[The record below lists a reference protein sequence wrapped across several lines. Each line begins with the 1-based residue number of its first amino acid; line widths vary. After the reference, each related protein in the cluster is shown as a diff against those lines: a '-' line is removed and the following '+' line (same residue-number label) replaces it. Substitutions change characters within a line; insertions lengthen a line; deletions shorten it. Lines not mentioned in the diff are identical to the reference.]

1 MFNSYLHHFC
11 YSSQSHF
18 LSHYTTIS
26 HILSSHSNVLDFFQ
40 KKNLSVV
47 SKISLFQFIVK
58 RDVLSDGESSNSN
71 SSNSSSSCTIDGN
84 EDIYIEALHRIEDLY
99 QRNLLVQYKVNNN
112 TAGDDSNNDKY
123 DDNNDDNDNVD
134 VRYPN
139 NYETDNLS
147 TASSIAIS
155 STSSSTIMIDNNRK
169 QVDEAVFLQSYI
181 PTSLNDISNPQDE
194 MIRLQ
199 TGQRELLY
207 ASAISSM
214 LGDAS
219 SSSHHHAVLSVEES
233 GSVVVRKQSTVDQ
246 SNSSKYNNHRDSEC
260 DTEDDDEKD
269 DDCDDD
275 SDDDDD
281 NSDDDDEEEDGRY
294 RKVPLPEHEIR
305 EMR

>member
-1 MFNSYLHHFC
+1 
-11 YSSQSHF
+11 
-18 LSHYTTIS
+18 
-26 HILSSHSNVLDFFQ
+26 
-40 KKNLSVV
+40 
-47 SKISLFQFIVK
+47 VK
-58 RDVLSDGESSNSN
+58 RDVLSDGESSSN
-71 SSNSSSSCTIDGN
+71 CNSSSSCTIDGN
-84 EDIYIEALHRIEDLY
+84 DDIYIEALHRIEDLY
-99 QRNLLVQYKVNNN
+99 QRNLLVQYQVNNN
-112 TAGDDSNNDKY
+112 TDGDDSNNDKY
-123 DDNNDDNDNVD
+123 DDNNDDIDNND

-139 NYETDNLS
+139 NYETDNLC
-147 TASSIAIS
+147 TASSIGIL
-155 STSSSTIMIDNNRK
+155 STSSSTITIDNNRK

-233 GSVVVRKQSTVDQ
+233 GSVVVVRKQSTVDEA
-246 SNSSKYNNHRDSEC
+246 NSSKYNNHRDSEC
-260 DTEDDDEKD
+260 DNEDDDEKD
-269 DDCDDD
+269 DDSDDHSDDD
-275 SDDDDD
+275 SDGDDDDD
-281 NSDDDDEEEDGRY
+281 NDDEEDGRY

>member
-1 MFNSYLHHFC
+1 M
-11 YSSQSHF
+11 
-18 LSHYTTIS
+18 
-26 HILSSHSNVLDFFQ
+26 
-40 KKNLSVV
+40 
-47 SKISLFQFIVK
+47 K

-71 SSNSSSSCTIDGN
+71 SNSSSSCTIDGN

-99 QRNLLVQYKVNNN
+99 QRNLLVQYQVNNN
-112 TAGDDSNNDKY
+112 TGGDDSNNDKY
-123 DDNNDDNDNVD
+123 DDNNDDNDNDD

-139 NYETDNLS
+139 NYETDNLC

-155 STSSSTIMIDNNRK
+155 STSSSTITIDNNRK

-199 TGQRELLY
+199 TGQREQLY

-246 SNSSKYNNHRDSEC
+246 ANSSKYNNHRDSEC

-281 NSDDDDEEEDGRY
+281 DNSDDDDEEEDGRY

>member
-1 MFNSYLHHFC
+1 MFKSYLHHFC
-11 YSSQSHF
+11 YSSHSHF
-18 LSHYTTIS
+18 YLTIS

-58 RDVLSDGESSNSN
+58 RDVLSDGESSSN
-71 SSNSSSSCTIDGN
+71 CNSSSSCTIDGN
-84 EDIYIEALHRIEDLY
+84 DDIYIEALHRIEDLY
-99 QRNLLVQYKVNNN
+99 QRNLLVQYQVNNN
-112 TAGDDSNNDKY
+112 TDGDDSNNDKY
-123 DDNNDDNDNVD
+123 DDNNDHIDNND

-139 NYETDNLS
+139 NYETDNLC
-147 TASSIAIS
+147 TASSIGIL
-155 STSSSTIMIDNNRK
+155 STSSSTITIDNNRK

-207 ASAISSM
+207 ASAISNM

-233 GSVVVRKQSTVDQ
+233 GSVVVVRKQSTVDEA
-246 SNSSKYNNHRDSEC
+246 NSSKCNNHRDSEC
-260 DTEDDDEKD
+260 DNEDDDEKD
-269 DDCDDD
+269 DDSDDD

-281 NSDDDDEEEDGRY
+281 DDDDDEEEEDGRY

>member
-1 MFNSYLHHFC
+1 
-11 YSSQSHF
+11 
-18 LSHYTTIS
+18 
-26 HILSSHSNVLDFFQ
+26 VLDFFQ

-58 RDVLSDGESSNSN
+58 RDVLSDGESSCS
-71 SSNSSSSCTIDGN
+71 IDGN

-99 QRNLLVQYKVNNN
+99 QRNLLVQYQVNNY
-112 TAGDDSNNDKY
+112 TGGDDSNNNKY
-123 DDNNDDNDNVD
+123 DDNECVEDHNDDNDD

-139 NYETDNLS
+139 NYESDNLC

-155 STSSSTIMIDNNRK
+155 STSSSTITIDDNRK

-199 TGQRELLY
+199 TGQREHLY

-214 LGDAS
+214 LGGAS
-219 SSSHHHAVLSVEES
+219 SSSHHHVVLSVEES
-233 GSVVVRKQSTVDQ
+233 GPRSVVVLKQSTVDKADG
-246 SNSSKYNNHRDSEC
+246 SKYNDHRDSEC
-260 DTEDDDEKD
+260 DTVDDDEED
-269 DDCDDD
+269 ND
-275 SDDDDD
+275 SDDDGDD
-281 NSDDDDEEEDGRY
+281 DDGDDDEEEDGRY